1 MKKLLLSLGLIL
13 MGFVGMGQVLIAGWD
28 FQTAPGTVIVGLP
41 NTQTS
46 YTANVGAGTLSLN
59 GSNGSSTWLQANE
72 LDSFTGTALNAG
84 GATGLSIATPT
95 TSSLALQ
102 GGALTAANGK
112 FAVFSVNMTG
122 YQNLVITYATR
133 GTANGFTSQ
142 VWEYSPD
149 GTTWSSVGTITG
161 ITTSFVVKSL
171 PAISGLNN
179 ISTAFVRLT
188 VLGATSATG
197 NNRLDNIQFNADA
210 IPLPVTLISFKAILN
225 ERQQATLKWATAS
238 EFNND
243 FFEIERS
250 KNATDFESL
259 GKIVG
264 RGTVQGQNDYTFT
277 DETPLKGI
285 NYYRLKQVDYD
296 GQFSYSRLSS
306 VIKDGDGTISLF
318 PNPTANVLK
327 INFEDVDQIENVT
340 FYNAFGRV
348 VKTVSGKQDKY
359 EVTDLPVGKYVLQ
372 IRLADGREVRNV
384 FLKN

>member
-13 MGFVGMGQVLIAGWD
+13 MGFVGMGQV
-28 FQTAPGTVIVGLP
+28 V
-41 NTQTS
+41 
-46 YTANVGAGTLSLN
+46 
-59 GSNGSSTWLQANE
+59 
-72 LDSFTGTALNAG
+72 
-84 GATGLSIATPT
+84 
-95 TSSLALQ
+95 
-102 GGALTAANGK
+102 
-112 FAVFSVNMTG
+112 
-122 YQNLVITYATR
+122 TYAF
-133 GTANGFTSQ
+133 A
-142 VWEYSPD
+142 PL
-149 GTTWSSVGTITG
+149 TG
-161 ITTSFVVKSL
+161 ITTSVA
-171 PAISGLNN
+171 PTT
-179 ISTAFVRLT
+179 TAS
-188 VLGATSATG
+188 GATSTNLVRGSGLTGSSATAGFNSTAWTTSATKDANDYLEFTITSDATHVFNISSISTDFQKSNATG
-197 NNRLDNIQFNADA
+197 SPQTVEVTTKVGAGAEVTQGTQSIAAGTTGTINIPFVLNTVNNNETVIIRIYAFGGSNGAATFRLTGTLTLGGSA
-210 IPLPVTLISFKAILN
+210 PLPVTLISFKATLN

-327 INFEDVDQIENVT
+327 INFEDTDQIENVT

-359 EVTDLPVGKYVLQ
+359 EVADLPTGKYILQ

>member
-13 MGFVGMGQVLIAGWD
+13 MGFTHCYSQCSTGLFFSEFHYDNSGTDANERIEITGLAGTNLTGYSIVLYNGTSAP
-28 FQTAPGTVIVGLP
+28 TAA
-41 NTQTS
+41 TS
-46 YTANVGAGTLSLN
+46 YTTTALSGIISDQGGGKGTLVFSYPSNGIQNGANDGFALVSPSNVVIEFLSYEGVITAGDGPANGLTSTDVGVSENGTSGDAN
-59 GSNGSSTWLQANE
+59 GSIQRTTCSTWIVA
-72 LDSFTGTALNAG
+72 
-84 GATGLSIATPT
+84 PT
-95 TSSLALQ
+95 S
-102 GGALTAANGK
+102 NN
-112 FAVFSVNMTG
+112 F
-122 YQNLVITYATR
+122 
-133 GTANGFTSQ
+133 
-142 VWEYSPD
+142 
-149 GTTWSSVGTITG
+149 G
-161 ITTSFVVKSL
+161 IL
-171 PAISGLNN
+171 PPS
-179 ISTAFVRLT
+179 
-188 VLGATSATG
+188 
-197 NNRLDNIQFNADA
+197 
-210 IPLPVTLISFKAILN
+210 PLPVTLISFKATLN

-277 DETPLKGI
+277 DEVPLKGI

-327 INFEDVDQIENVT
+327 INFEDADQIENVT

-359 EVTDLPVGKYVLQ
+359 EVADLPTGKYILQ

>member
-1 MKKLLLSLGLIL
+1 MKKLLLSLGL
-13 MGFVGMGQVLIAGWD
+13 LITFNGLS
-28 FQTAPGTVIVGLP
+28 QQTVIETMGTTATGTTAIAS
-41 NTQTS
+41 NTFALSGIGFT
-46 YTANVGAGTLSLN
+46 YTGSGEVRITTVSTGYAGASG
-59 GSNGSSTWLQANE
+59 GSNVFLTNTTAGRDFKISNINGQGTPCSSIDL
-72 LDSFTGTALNAG
+72 SFGVFKNTA
-84 GATGLSIATPT
+84 ATPNNDLTFEYT
-95 TSSLALQ
+95 TSSNPTPVVTVVSIT
-102 GGALTAANGK
+102 GGSAWSLKSFPGLPGNINTLRFIN
-112 FAVFSVNMTG
+112 T
-122 YQNLVITYATR
+122 TT
-133 GTANGFTSQ
+133 TSQ
-142 VWEYSPD
+142 FRIDDITLVGN
-149 GTTWSSVGTITG
+149 GTGCS
-161 ITTSFVVKSL
+161 
-171 PAISGLNN
+171 
-179 ISTAFVRLT
+179 
-188 VLGATSATG
+188 
-197 NNRLDNIQFNADA
+197 
-210 IPLPVTLISFKAILN
+210 LPVTLISFKATLN

-277 DETPLKGI
+277 DEVPLKGI
-285 NYYRLKQVDYD
+285 NYYRLKQVDFD

-327 INFEDVDQIENVT
+327 INFEDADQIENVT

-359 EVTDLPVGKYVLQ
+359 EVADLPTGKYILQ